1 MEPIVVRSA
10 EGKHN
15 KTAIE
20 WAVIVALIGLTCI
33 TVWMHVSASFNA
45 PEAGANAS
53 VSRSDAV
60 ETTGSIQSQREHRAP
75 RPAESA
81 SFWCETGC
89 LPCIGSQ
96 EIARRGGPKCS
107 RMQVPAGY
115 DTLPA

>member
-1 MEPIVVRSA
+1 MEPIVVRPA

-45 PEAGANAS
+45 PEAVASAS

-60 ETTGSIQSQREHRAP
+60 ETTGSIQSQKKHRAP
-75 RPAESA
+75 RPA
-81 SFWCETGC
+81 
-89 LPCIGSQ
+89 
-96 EIARRGGPKCS
+96 ARAPF
-107 RMQVPAGY
+107 
-115 DTLPA
+115 